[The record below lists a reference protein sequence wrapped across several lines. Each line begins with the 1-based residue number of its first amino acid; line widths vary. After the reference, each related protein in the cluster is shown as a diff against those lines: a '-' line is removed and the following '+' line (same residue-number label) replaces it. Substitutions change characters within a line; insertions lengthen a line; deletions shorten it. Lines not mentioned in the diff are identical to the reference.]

1 MRQFGLKYTCDRC
14 GTEFF
19 VDFAKIDADTQ
30 QYYESSRE
38 SHPREWSFVHGCYL
52 CPDCGHIY
60 RENFWKFI
68 EKENHGDHG
77 TELG

>member
-1 MRQFGLKYTCDRC
+1 MRQTGIKYTCDRC
-14 GTEFF
+14 GLEHF
-19 VDFAKIDADTQ
+19 VDFDKIDIDTK

-38 SHPREWSFVHGCYL
+38 SRPRDWSYVHGCYL

-68 EKENHGDHG
+68 KEDNGRHGA
-77 TELG
+77 ELG